1 MNMIEIEVEM
11 EMQVAAAE
19 LAGIEEQLVRLEEL
33 EELKG
38 EWQVQAE
45 AQDEV
50 RGSSS
55 EHAGCHWGIM
65 SQTGNKLMF
74 VDRPANIQ
82 AEGS

>member
-50 RGSSS
+50 RGF
-55 EHAGCHWGIM
+55 WGKGFG
-65 SQTGNKLMF
+65 TYG
-74 VDRPANIQ
+74 VDIGGAPSL
-82 AEGS
+82 GL